1 MSSQSTAA
9 KRKQINSKDDC
20 FWSVIKK
27 SNFLECIR
35 ISIVLPFPKS
45 LRILPLAKIYLQI
58 LYHRIQLIWWMV
70 MMHVP
75 SFFIWWVKKNFPSSG
90 PKQKIQILR
99 LMKASPSKHNAL
111 LGYCIETV
119 RIRNLGNRI
128 NNKSL
133 VVNSIGNNKSLGLAT
148 NVWL

>member
-20 FWSVIKK
+20 FWSVKKK

-45 LRILPLAKIYLQI
+45 LRILPLTDPLSPDSTNLMNGHDACTISFYL
-58 LYHRIQLIWWMV
+58 MGE
-70 MMHVP
+70 
-75 SFFIWWVKKNFPSSG
+75 KNTFPSSG

-111 LGYCIETV
+111 LGI
-119 RIRNLGNRI
+119 
-128 NNKSL
+128 
-133 VVNSIGNNKSLGLAT
+133 A
-148 NVWL
+148 

>member
-45 LRILPLAKIYLQI
+45 LRILPLTDPLSPDSTNLMNGHDACTI
-58 LYHRIQLIWWMV
+58 
-70 MMHVP
+70 
-75 SFFIWWVKKNFPSSG
+75 SFCLMGEKKLS
-90 PKQKIQILR
+90 
-99 LMKASPSKHNAL
+99 HH
-111 LGYCIETV
+111 LGQ
-119 RIRNLGNRI
+119 NR
-128 NNKSL
+128 KF
-133 VVNSIGNNKSLGLAT
+133 KY
-148 NVWL
+148 